1 VTESTS
7 TSEVPPSRAKKK
19 KKTRAE
25 IEREMRELSKPAQE
39 RPPVDTKKI
48 ALRIG
53 LIVAAVWI
61 VAAFIPTWIP
71 KAIAGVLTLGV
82 AGAAY
87 WVLRMM
93 KKNQA
98 LGAIM
103 AGADTEEGR
112 KEALEKL
119 SAGFGKD
126 DAQAIF
132 ARGQLELQDD
142 PRKALATFER
152 IDLGKQMAAFASQV
166 RATRAQIHLMLG
178 EVSEARKLAD
188 ELDLGKQDDAKL
200 RANFATVAAEA
211 WARSGNAK
219 KAMETLDLFN
229 PEDPEFGE
237 LRPQMWR
244 ARAFAYAASND
255 TKGIGRALRKLA
267 EINPHL
273 LAMFVGQKKIH
284 PLLEREAKQVV
295 MKMGVVPRKVVRQ
308 RM

>member
-1 VTESTS
+1 MTESTS

-25 IEREMRELSKPAQE
+25 IEREMRDLSKPAKE
-39 RPPVDTKKI
+39 RPPIDTKKI
-48 ALRIG
+48 AIRIG
-53 LIVAAVWI
+53 LILAGVWI
-61 VAAFIPTWIP
+61 IAAFIPTWIP
-71 KAIAGVLTLGV
+71 KAVAGVLTLAV
-82 AGAAY
+82 AGAAI
-87 WVLRMM
+87 WILRMM
-93 KKNQA
+93 KKNEQ

-103 AGADTEEGR
+103 AGADSEEGR

-119 SAGFGKD
+119 QAGFGKD

-152 IDLGKQMAAFASQV
+152 IDLAKQLAAFASQV

-178 EVSEARKLAD
+178 EVNEARKLAD
-188 ELDLGKQDDAKL
+188 QLDLGKQDDAKL

-219 KAMETLDLFN
+219 KALETLDLFN
-229 PEDPEFGE
+229 PEDPEYGE

-244 ARAFAYAASND
+244 ARAFAYAASSD
-255 TKGIGRALRKLA
+255 TKGVGRALRKLA
-267 EINPHL
+267 DINPHL

-284 PLLEREAKQVV
+284 PLLEREAKQIV